1 MGKIK
6 TLPLT
11 QTQKEQLIAL
21 GFEESEIDNQT
32 LIDVTLYRQALSGNV
47 TALSAIKKMF
57 ESKDEEPEMKSVDI
71 TKEVEKEEKTLISS
85 LSGLSA
91 AQLKIN
97 SELIHNC
104 AFLSVQLR
112 HLSED
117 IAKNGVKEKYKNGA
131 NQWGYKDRTEVRTYN
146 NMIKAYQSCMKQLN
160 DLVRD
165 NGAGYVIDEEDP
177 FKI

>member
-1 MGKIK
+1 MAKLQN
-6 TLPLT
+6 LPLT
-11 QTQKEQLIAL
+11 EKQKSQLVAL
-21 GFEESEIDNQT
+21 GFKEEEIDNQT
-32 LIDVTLYRQALSGNV
+32 LIDVTLYKQALSGNV
-47 TALSAIKKMF
+47 TALNTIKKML
-57 ESKDEEPEMKSVDI
+57 ESKDDEPDIEAEDI
-71 TKEVEKEEKTLISS
+71 TKEVEKEEKDLLAS

-91 AQLKIN
+91 TQLKIN

-160 DLVRD
+160 DLAKENIGGFVD
-165 NGAGYVIDEEDP
+165 DEQNP
-177 FKI
+177 FQI